1 MVLLLIEVVAGMG
14 QILPFDMRVE
24 STPVKF
30 LRLLNL
36 LLVKNF
42 YVTFLLVVELSFEE
56 VHLPARD
63 WVPSLSKCHSD
74 AHLLLLG

>member
-14 QILPFDMRVE
+14 QILPFNMRVE

-56 VHLPARD
+56 IHLAAWD
-63 WVPSLSKCHSD
+63 
-74 AHLLLLG
+74 